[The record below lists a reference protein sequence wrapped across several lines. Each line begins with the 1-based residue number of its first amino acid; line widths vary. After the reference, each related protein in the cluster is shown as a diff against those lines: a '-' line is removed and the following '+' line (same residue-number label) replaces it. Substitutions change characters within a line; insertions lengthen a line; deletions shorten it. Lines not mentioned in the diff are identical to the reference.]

1 MTEIRGLM
9 TAEIVGDVTP
19 NGKSTLAG
27 AWLGG
32 RSFSVAKPTMCS
44 LIVVGFNCWA
54 DIRGVFDSNAA

>member
-1 MTEIRGLM
+1 MPSPKVTEIRGLM

-32 RSFSVAKPTMCS
+32 RSFLVVKPTM
-44 LIVVGFNCWA
+44 
-54 DIRGVFDSNAA
+54 